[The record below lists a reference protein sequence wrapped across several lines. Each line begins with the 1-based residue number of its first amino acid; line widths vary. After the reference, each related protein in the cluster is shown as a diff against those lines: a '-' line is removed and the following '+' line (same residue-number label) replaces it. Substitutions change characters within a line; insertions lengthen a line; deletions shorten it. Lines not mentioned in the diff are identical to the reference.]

1 MNFTIGGVAKIHT
14 NKCTFLQIIII
25 EKKTRKDAHTQKH
38 NIHVIH
44 KNPG

>member
-25 EKKTRKDAHTQKH
+25 EK
-38 NIHVIH
+38 N
-44 KNPG
+44 